1 MLLTSGGGVKQ
12 LKRKVLIAI
21 WAPCFWLLCV
31 ACGGGAEGG
40 QSANNDVEDLFVT
53 IATGGQSG
61 VYYPI
66 GGALSKLY
74 EEALGATSS
83 VQATGA
89 SVENINLIDQ
99 GRAELAIIMGD
110 AATQAY
116 EGIEPFQH
124 KVDSFTAVASLYPN
138 FVQVVTTVDSGIE
151 KMEDLKGKHVGVGA
165 PNSGVELNARA
176 VLEAHGIS
184 YDDFKADYLS
194 YSEAID
200 GMKNGTVD
208 AAFVTS
214 GLPNSTVTDL
224 STTHEVNVV
233 PVEGE
238 AMEKLK
244 EMHPYYVE
252 NVIPADTYGNSED
265 IPTASIMNILV
276 ASNELDEDTV
286 YTLTKTM
293 FDNIDVIHSSH
304 NAAAE
309 ITRETAKDFVP
320 IPFHPGAEKYF
331 NEEGIE

>member
-1 MLLTSGGGVKQ
+1 M
-12 LKRKVLIAI
+12 KRKGFMIACALYPLVLLA
-21 WAPCFWLLCV
+21 
-31 ACGGGAEGG
+31 ACGGGSTGDGA
-40 QSANNDVEDLFVT
+40 EDLFVT

-74 EEALGATSS
+74 EEELGATSS

-110 AATQAY
+110 AATQAF

-124 KVDSFTAVASLYPN
+124 KVDSFSAVASLYPN

-176 VLEAHGIS
+176 VLEAYGLS
-184 YDDFKADYLS
+184 YDDFNADYLS

-224 STTHEVNVV
+224 STAQEVNVI
-233 PVEGE
+233 PIEGE

-252 NVIPADTYGNSED
+252 NVIPAGTYTNKED

-286 YTLTKTM
+286 FTLTKTL
-293 FDNIDVIHSSH
+293 FDNIEVIHSSH
-304 NAAAE
+304 NAAAD
-309 ITRETAKDFVP
+309 ITKDSAKDSVP

-331 NEEGIE
+331 NEAGIE